1 MPFCLAF
8 GCSNA
13 LGRNVKNK
21 GFFKI
26 PDPKIQKYREQC
38 KRWLHN
44 MGNLEY
50 DINNFVAKQYRVI
63 CSDHFHPDCFKRD
76 LKRELCPDYKE
87 TRVKRELVDGAI
99 PTLFKHRNYDQINM
113 DGTKIMSRP
122 PSKRTLEMERANV
135 SKIHVYDR

>member
-13 LGRNVKNK
+13 SGRNVKNK

-44 MGNLEY
+44 MGNSEY

-135 SKIHVYDR
+135 SIIHVYDR